1 MGNSNCPHAKTE
13 SKALT
18 AWKRKRKGVK
28 QVDVFPA

>member
-1 MGNSNCPHAKTE
+1 MGNSNYTQTKTGA
-13 SKALT
+13 KALT